1 MCDDLKKLIFKANYI
16 SVLSDGSTDS
26 AVTEQEMIYVLFICE
41 GIPVLKYL
49 SIENAKNADARGL
62 KSILEITFN
71 RFGII
76 RYYNKLVGL
85 NLDGASINMGKHN
98 GLNVLLRDEAPWL
111 RLSIVSTTHMI

>member
-1 MCDDLKKLIFKANYI
+1 MAALIQLLLNKKWFMFFL
-16 SVLSDGSTDS
+16 SVRVYL
-26 AVTEQEMIYVLFICE
+26 YLN
-41 GIPVLKYL
+41 L
-49 SIENAKNADARGL
+49 SIENAKNADAPGL

-71 RFGII
+71 RFGIT
-76 RYYNKLVGL
+76 RYYNKLVGI